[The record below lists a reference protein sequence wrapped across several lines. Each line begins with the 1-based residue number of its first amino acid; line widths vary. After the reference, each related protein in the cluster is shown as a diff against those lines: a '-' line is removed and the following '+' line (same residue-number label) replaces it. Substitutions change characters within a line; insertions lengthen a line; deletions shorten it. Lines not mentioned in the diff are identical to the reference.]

1 MIEMQNA
8 KFYLEV
14 LNLCNFLPMTF
25 YEDVQVDG
33 SRNQIRRGNM
43 CTFSICF
50 SPFSLCFFLE
60 MKQSEKFAL

>member
-43 CTFSICF
+43 FIFLSV
-50 SPFSLCFFLE
+50 SPRFPSVSF
-60 MKQSEKFAL
+60 